1 MAIEG
6 KGRWITI
13 AGQHIYIEEGE
24 TPMAAYIKHMA
35 GKGKKGS
42 KKVSKAKER
51 DERHEKEFFSS
62 VKENKFRISDP
73 YTLYGEKNDS
83 GEIPTKEYLMK
94 HMNRKIAATGDED
107 LEKNAEKYVDEYL
120 KYRIELEKKRRK

>member
-35 GKGKKGS
+35 GKKGS
-42 KKVSKAKER
+42 KKVNKAKAKAAE
-51 DERHEKEFFSS
+51 HEKELFSDA
-62 VKENKFRISDP
+62 KENKFRISDP
-73 YTLYGEKNDS
+73 FTLYGEKKGT

-94 HMNRKIAATGDED
+94 HMNRKIEATGDED
-107 LEKNAEKYVDEYL
+107 LEKNAEKYVDDYL

>member
-35 GKGKKGS
+35 GKKGS

-51 DERHEKEFFSS
+51 DARHEKEFFSS

-73 YTLYGEKNDS
+73 YTLYGEKNNT
-83 GEIPTKEYLMK
+83 GEIPSKEYLMK
-94 HMNRKIAATGDED
+94 HMNRKIEATGDED
-107 LEKNAEKYVDEYL
+107 LEKNAEKYVDDYL